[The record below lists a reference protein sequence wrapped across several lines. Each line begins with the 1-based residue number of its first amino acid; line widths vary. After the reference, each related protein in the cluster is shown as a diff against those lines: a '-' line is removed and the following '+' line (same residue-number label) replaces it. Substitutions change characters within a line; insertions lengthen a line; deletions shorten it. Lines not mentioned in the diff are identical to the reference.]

1 MSHVII
7 RGHDGYARLA
17 SSRPTSRSSSTQS
30 QRQRSFK
37 SKGDET
43 VDHLGSHV
51 YHRCYDNAGKKIA
64 Q

>member
-1 MSHVII
+1 MCQIII
-7 RGHDGYARLA
+7 RGHDGCARLA
-17 SSRPTSRSSSTQS
+17 SARPTSRSSSTQS

-37 SKGDET
+37 SKGDEP

-51 YHRCYDNAGKKIA
+51 YRRCYDNAGKKIA